1 MYGYW
6 WVNHKQNFRREL
18 AGEYLW
24 SPKRN
29 RNASNNESY
38 NNMLRVSPG
47 DVVLSFADAAVQAVG
62 VVLGRARQAPDPGE
76 FGLVAV
82 QSRTDLGWQV
92 PVRFKELER
101 PLRPKEHVAV
111 LSTMLPGKNSPIR
124 ASGEANQAVYLAAL
138 PEGMTAKLRE
148 LLAGQIEEAVAAITA
163 STGWALEDDVAE
175 ERIQERADIDPT
187 AKLNLLRARRGQ
199 GLYRT
204 NLERIER
211 GCRVTGVIDRRYLRA
226 SHIKPWRNCD
236 DLEKL
241 DGFNGLLLS
250 PHIKHLFDRG
260 HLSFSDAG
268 DLLVSRFLNPEVLRS
283 WGITPTHN
291 AGGFRTEQCKYLE
304 YHRREVFE
312 QLDAGGG
319 RLSTLPSADPRVP
332 TIGAIN
338 AEDP

>member
-1 MYGYW
+1 MHGYW

-29 RNASNNESY
+29 RNASNSESY
-38 NNMLRVSPG
+38 NNMLRASPG
-47 DVVLSFADAAVQAVG
+47 DVVLSFADAAVRAVG
-62 VVLGRARQAPDPGE
+62 VVLGRAREAPDPGK
-76 FGLVAV
+76 FKVVAV

-101 PLRPKEHVAV
+101 ALRPKEHAAV
-111 LSTMLPGKNSPIR
+111 LSSVLPRKYSPIR
-124 ASGEANQAVYLAAL
+124 AGGEANQGVYLAAL

-148 LLAGQIEEAVAAITA
+148 LLGGQIEEAVAAITA
-163 STGWALEDDVAE
+163 STGGALEDDVAE
-175 ERIQERADIDPT
+175 ERIHERADIDPT
-187 AKLNLLRARRGQ
+187 AKLNLVRARRGQ

-236 DLEKL
+236 DLEKV

-260 HLSFSDAG
+260 HLSFSDSG
-268 DLLVSRFLNPEVLRS
+268 DLLISRFLNPEVLRS
-283 WGITPTHN
+283 WGLAGAHN
-291 AGGFRTEQCKYLE
+291 VGAFRMEQCTYLE

-319 RLSTLPSADPRVP
+319 RLSALPSIDPRVP
-332 TIGAIN
+332 TIGATN
-338 AEDP
+338 SEDQ